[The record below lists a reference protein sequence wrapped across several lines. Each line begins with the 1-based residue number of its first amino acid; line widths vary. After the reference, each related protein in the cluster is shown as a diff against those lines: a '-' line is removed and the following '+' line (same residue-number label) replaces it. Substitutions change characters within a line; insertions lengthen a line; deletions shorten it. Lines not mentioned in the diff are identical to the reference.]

1 MVDLKFIND
10 IKTKARDIF
19 RGDETSMEYQ
29 IVEVIFD
36 PEFID
41 NNLSFTNK
49 TLGEI
54 VAKKYNRKTLSVVS
68 QVCKILQSQSW
79 CAIFKHEK
87 KILVDGKVPQW
98 IHTYTDQF
106 LDKYRPT
113 LCEPTV
119 AEVMAEIPDES
130 ITPIEP
136 IIEES
141 IDPIDPPV
149 ENQNSSIMDTLTP
162 LEEVVDKPRL
172 KAVMLG
178 GFPQEFPR
186 LIDVADKYGVDLKIY
201 TKNIVN
207 IGDPDMLILC
217 TSRSSHTYQSILNK
231 YKYSVEVKYLN
242 TCNKRCFEKLLK
254 EHFGIEDN
262 PLPEVVEEHIIE
274 TPPCKR
280 SEYDNAMTVETVVE
294 NTVEETS
301 TQEISAPTEKPKEC
315 YIAYILEELERNM
328 GESLM
333 AAKRALEELDIRT
346 GKFDVNYS
354 NEKFA
359 VKLAFGI

>member
-1 MVDLKFIND
+1 MVDLNFINE
-10 IKTKARDIF
+10 IKKKAHEVF
-19 RGDETSMEYQ
+19 RGDDSSLEYQ

-41 NNLSFTNK
+41 NNLTFTNK
-49 TLGEI
+49 ALGEV
-54 VAKKYNRKTLSVVS
+54 VAKKYNRKPISVAA
-68 QVCKILQSQSW
+68 QACKILQTESW
-79 CAIFKHEK
+79 AAIFKHEK
-87 KILVDGKVPQW
+87 KTLPGGKVPQW
-98 IHTYTDQF
+98 VHTYTDPF
-106 LDKYRPT
+106 LDKFRPT

-119 AEVMAEIPDES
+119 AEVMAEIPDEP
-130 ITPIEP
+130 TATFEP
-136 IIEES
+136 IEES
-141 IDPIDPPV
+141 IDPIDPPI
-149 ENQNSSIMDTLTP
+149 ENNQENSIMDTLVP
-162 LEEVVDKPRL
+162 LEEEIKPSTRL

-207 IGDPDMLILC
+207 IGDPDMIILC

-262 PLPEVVEEHIIE
+262 PLPEVIQETVIE
-274 TPPCKR
+274 TP
-280 SEYDNAMTVETVVE
+280 SYESIESQSTMTI
-294 NTVEETS
+294 EETS
-301 TQEISAPTEKPKEC
+301 TQDVPVLTEKPKEC

-328 GESLM
+328 GESLV

-346 GKFDVNYS
+346 GKFDINCT

-359 VKLAFGI
+359 VKLTFGI